1 MLSLGLALLITGQA
15 LLHIMVT
22 INFLPET
29 GQPLPMISRGGSS
42 LLFTSIA
49 LGMILSVSRQTLEG
63 YYDEEP

>member
-1 MLSLGLALLITGQA
+1 
-15 LLHIMVT
+15 MVT

-49 LGMILSVSRQTLEG
+49 LGMILSVSRQTIEG
-63 YYDEEP
+63 YFDEES

>member
-42 LLFTSIA
+42 LLFTCIA

-63 YYDEEP
+63 YFDEEP